1 MRLASEKVISKNFLN
16 LILRMTKFNYG
27 NDLDHKF

>member
-1 MRLASEKVISKNFLN
+1 MRLASKKVISKKILN
-16 LILRMTKFNYG
+16 LILRMTKYNHG

>member
-1 MRLASEKVISKNFLN
+1 MLLASEKVISKIFLN
-16 LILRMTKFNYG
+16 LILRMTKYNHG

>member
-1 MRLASEKVISKNFLN
+1 MLLASEKVISQIFLN
-16 LILRMTKFNYG
+16 LILRMTKYNYG